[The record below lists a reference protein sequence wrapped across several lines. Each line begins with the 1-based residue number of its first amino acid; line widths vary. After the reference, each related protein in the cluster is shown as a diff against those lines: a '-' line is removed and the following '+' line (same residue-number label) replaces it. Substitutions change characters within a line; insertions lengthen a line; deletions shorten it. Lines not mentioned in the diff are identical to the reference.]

1 MASPLDTALCL
12 CYNNCAIASITVNF
26 PRGNLMIIID
36 HNSKTPVYE
45 QIKVQIL
52 SLITSGALS
61 PGDKLPSLRAM
72 AADLSLNFNTIKK
85 VFAQLEADGVVV
97 TVQGK
102 GCFVADTAR
111 DNRAVLDK
119 AEAALREA
127 VTVAR
132 ASGVDEETAK
142 RILSEIYGREG
153 V

>member
-1 MASPLDTALCL
+1 
-12 CYNNCAIASITVNF
+12 
-26 PRGNLMIIID
+26 MIVID

-61 PGDKLPSLRAM
+61 SGYKLPSLRTL

-85 VFAQLEADGVVV
+85 VFAQLESDGVIV

-111 DNRAVLDK
+111 DNRAILDK

-127 VTVAR
+127 VAVAC
-132 ASGVDEETAK
+132 ASGVSRETAE
-142 RILSEIYGREG
+142 RILAEIFEEEK
-153 V
+153 

>member
-1 MASPLDTALCL
+1 
-12 CYNNCAIASITVNF
+12 
-26 PRGNLMIIID
+26 MIVID

-61 PGDKLPSLRAM
+61 PGDKLPSLRTL

-85 VFAQLEADGVVV
+85 VFAQLESDGVIV

-102 GCFVADTAR
+102 GCFVADTAK

-127 VTVAR
+127 VAVAR
-132 ASGVDEETAK
+132 ASGVSRETAE
-142 RILSEIYGREG
+142 RILAEIFEEEK
-153 V
+153 

>member
-1 MASPLDTALCL
+1 
-12 CYNNCAIASITVNF
+12 
-26 PRGNLMIIID
+26 MIVID

-61 PGDKLPSLRAM
+61 PGDKLPSLRTL

-85 VFAQLEADGVVV
+85 VFAQLESDGVIV

-111 DNRAVLDK
+111 DNRAVLDR

-132 ASGVDEETAK
+132 ASGVSRETAE
-142 RILSEIYGREG
+142 RILAEIFEEEK
-153 V
+153 

>member
-1 MASPLDTALCL
+1 
-12 CYNNCAIASITVNF
+12 
-26 PRGNLMIIID
+26 MIVID

-61 PGDKLPSLRAM
+61 PGDKLPSLRTL

-85 VFAQLEADGVVV
+85 VFAQLEADGVIV

-111 DNRAVLDK
+111 DNRAVLDR
-119 AEAALREA
+119 AEAALKEA
-127 VTVAR
+127 VAVAR
-132 ASGVDEETAK
+132 ASGVSRETAK
-142 RILSEIYGREG
+142 RILAEIFEEEK
-153 V
+153 

>member
-1 MASPLDTALCL
+1 
-12 CYNNCAIASITVNF
+12 
-26 PRGNLMIIID
+26 MIVID

-61 PGDKLPSLRAM
+61 PGDKLPSLRTL

-85 VFAQLEADGVVV
+85 VFAQLESDGVIV

-111 DNRAVLDK
+111 DNRAILDK

-127 VTVAR
+127 VAVAC
-132 ASGVDEETAK
+132 ASGVSRETAE
-142 RILSEIYGREG
+142 RILAEIFEEEK
-153 V
+153 

>member
-1 MASPLDTALCL
+1 
-12 CYNNCAIASITVNF
+12 
-26 PRGNLMIIID
+26 MIVID
-36 HNSKTPVYE
+36 HNSKTPIYE

-52 SLITSGALS
+52 SLITSGVLS
-61 PGDKLPSLRAM
+61 PGDKLPSLRTL

-85 VFAQLEADGVVV
+85 VFAQLETDGVIV

-127 VTVAR
+127 VAVAC
-132 ASGVDEETAK
+132 ASGVSQETAE
-142 RILSEIYGREG
+142 RILAEVFGEEK
-153 V
+153 

>member
-1 MASPLDTALCL
+1 
-12 CYNNCAIASITVNF
+12 
-26 PRGNLMIIID
+26 MIIID
-36 HNSKTPVYE
+36 HNSKTPLYE

-61 PGDKLPSLRAM
+61 PGDKLPSLRTL

-85 VFAQLEADGVVV
+85 VFAQLEADGVII

-111 DNRAVLDK
+111 ENRAVLDR
-119 AEAALREA
+119 AENALKEA
-127 VTVAR
+127 LAVAR
-132 ASGVDEETAK
+132 ASGLSKETAT
-142 RILSEIYGREG
+142 RILTEVYTDIE

>member
-1 MASPLDTALCL
+1 
-12 CYNNCAIASITVNF
+12 
-26 PRGNLMIIID
+26 MIVID

-61 PGDKLPSLRAM
+61 PGDKLPSLRTL

-85 VFAQLEADGVVV
+85 VFAQLESDGVIV
-97 TVQGK
+97 TIQGK

-111 DNRAVLDK
+111 DNRAILDK

-127 VTVAR
+127 VAVAC
-132 ASGVDEETAK
+132 ASGVSRETAE
-142 RILSEIYGREG
+142 RILAEIFEEEK
-153 V
+153 